1 MNTIDRIAE
10 MQAAAKALRDAGK
23 RVAFVPTMGALHAGH
38 LSLIELA
45 KANADAVVM
54 SVFVNPAQFAAHED
68 LSKYPRPFERDVE
81 LAAGAGVDILFHPAA
96 EEMYPQGFQSYVNLE
111 QVSMHF
117 EGAVRPLHF
126 RGVATVVAKLFNIVK
141 PHAAV
146 FGQKD
151 AQQLTLIRQMI
162 KDLAFDVE
170 IIAAPIVREPDGLAM
185 SSRNIYLTPE
195 ARAEATVLSQ
205 SLGLGKKLI
214 AKSEPS
220 PQVIVSEVRAMI
232 RTQPLAQP
240 DYVAIVSADTFI
252 AAEELRKGETYFLLL
267 AVRFGTT
274 RLIDNLL
281 FTC

>member
-81 LAAGAGVDILFHPAA
+81 LAAGGGVDILFHPAA

-111 QVSMHF
+111 PVSMHF

-220 PQVIVSEVRAMI
+220 PQVIVSQVRAMI

-252 AAEELRKGETYFLLL
+252 VAEELRKGETYFLLL